1 MSATEQAWGRL
12 WDAGRKLPAIVE
24 ALDKTIGTP
33 AAGLSDPVL
42 GLMMALR
49 AQARQITD
57 AAEAYRDARDV
68 AEEPAKVARRRTA
81 KP

>member
-1 MSATEQAWGRL
+1 MSAVTEQARFRL
-12 WDAGRKLPAIVE
+12 LDAAHKLPAIVE

-49 AQARQITD
+49 AQARQIAD
-57 AAEAYRDARDV
+57 AAEAFREARDV
-68 AEEPAKVARRRTA
+68 AEEPRRARKA
-81 KP
+81 VHQ